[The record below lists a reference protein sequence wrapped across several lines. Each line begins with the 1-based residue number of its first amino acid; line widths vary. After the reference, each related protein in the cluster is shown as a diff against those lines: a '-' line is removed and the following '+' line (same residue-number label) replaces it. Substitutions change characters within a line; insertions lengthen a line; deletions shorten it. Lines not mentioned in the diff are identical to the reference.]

1 MLPFVVLA
9 VSVRGKSWGALIS
22 ADDEAA
28 MKDVIDKALG
38 RTLLVAGGCG
48 LLAMDDGIVC

>member
-1 MLPFVVLA
+1 MLA

>member
-1 MLPFVVLA
+1 
-9 VSVRGKSWGALIS
+9 
-22 ADDEAA
+22 